1 MLACLWYNTSMIGH
15 FRTSDRET
23 PMLMS
28 PSLQDWLPAEH
39 PARLIVEIVES
50 LDLRSIEDK
59 YKGRGEFAYR
69 PKMLVAMLFYG
80 YSTGVFS
87 SRKLERA
94 CFDSVAMRFIT
105 ANTSPDH
112 DTIADFRK
120 RILPDLPGIFLQV
133 LLIAKELEV
142 LRVGKIS
149 LDGTKIKA
157 NASKHHALSYAHAG
171 KIKAKLRREIARLMK
186 LAQAAEN
193 EPDAE
198 MDIPEE
204 IKRREDMVAK
214 INEARAKIEER
225 EAVRHAQ
232 IKAKHAE
239 RLALREEQKRKG
251 KKPRGRCP
259 KLPKMRVEPMAQ
271 INLTDEESRIM
282 PSTNGFV
289 QGYNAQAAVDIE
301 SQLIV
306 HTHVTQATND
316 KQQLVPALEALQALP
331 ESLGVLSD
339 IVADAGYY
347 SEANAVACEK
357 AGVTP
362 YLAMSRERHHNW
374 LDAKLRKAL
383 STPGEDASPADRMA
397 HRLQTTDGGTLYS
410 KRKSTVETTFG
421 ILKSAMGFR
430 SFMLRGLQKVEGEFT
445 LVCTAYNLKRLY
457 SLVAAC
463 PKAQVTG

>member
-1 MLACLWYNTSMIGH
+1 LLGSLWYNVSMSGH
-15 FRTSDRET
+15 FVTSDRDT

-28 PSLQDWLPAEH
+28 PSLQDWLPAKH
-39 PARLIVEIVES
+39 LARLIVETVEQ
-50 LDLRSIEDK
+50 LDLRAIEDS
-59 YKGRGEFAYR
+59 YAGRGERAYR
-69 PKMLVAMLFYG
+69 PKMLVALLLYG
-80 YSTGVFS
+80 YATGVFS
-87 SRKLERA
+87 SRKLERS
-94 CFDSVAMRFIT
+94 CFESVVFRFIA

-120 RILPDLPGIFLQV
+120 RILPELPGIFLQV
-133 LLIAKELEV
+133 LLVAKELGV
-142 LRVGKIS
+142 LRVGQIS

-193 EPDAE
+193 ERDPEMNIPD
-198 MDIPEE
+198 E
-204 IKRREDMVAK
+204 IKRREDLVAK
-214 INEARAKIEER
+214 IDEARAKIEER
-225 EAVRHAQ
+225 EAVRHKH

-239 RLALREEQKRKG
+239 RLAQRKEQQRYGRKPKG
-251 KKPRGRCP
+251 PRP
-259 KLPKMRVEPMAQ
+259 KLPQLRVEPTAQ
-271 INLTDEESRIM
+271 VNLTDEESRIM
-282 PSTNGFV
+282 PTSCGFV
-289 QGYNAQAAVDIE
+289 QGYNAQAAVSID

-306 HTHVTQATND
+306 HAHITQATND
-316 KQQLVPALEALQALP
+316 KQQLVPALEGLQALP

-347 SEANAVACEK
+347 SEANVLACEE

-362 YLAMSRERHHNW
+362 YVAMSRERHHSW
-374 LDAKLRKAL
+374 LEAKLSKPN
-383 STPGEDASPADRMA
+383 STPGEDASAANRMA
-397 HRLQTTDGGTLYS
+397 YRLQTPDGRKLYA

-421 ILKSAMGFR
+421 IVKSAIGFR
-430 SFMLRGLQKVEGEFT
+430 SFLLRGSKKVEGEWK

-463 PKAQVTG
+463 PKVQSTA